1 MSQMC
6 LRTVRVTVARGEFLT
21 NVFVIK
27 SVNMLTSVVAI
38 VLTGPANF
46 N

>member
-1 MSQMC
+1 MSQMR
-6 LRTVRVTVARGEFLT
+6 LRTVRVTVAGGEFLT

-27 SVNMLTSVVAI
+27 PVNMLTSVVSI
-38 VLTGPANF
+38 VLTGTANF